1 MFRRR
6 KPQVAGDGLVVGS
19 EDAVRGT
26 LAARTVT
33 VAGHVDG
40 TLDVAGALFVLESG
54 RVSGMVRATRFVAE
68 AGAVVR
74 ATCRIGVPAA
84 SEGDALTADA
94 PARKAVL
101 KLTPRAMQRVAPQ
114 GPGGA

>member
-6 KPQVAGDGLVVGS
+6 KPQVTGDGLVVGS
-19 EDAVRGT
+19 DDAVRGT
-26 LAARTVT
+26 LAARAVT
-33 VAGHVDG
+33 VAGRVDG
-40 TLDVAGALFVLESG
+40 TLDVASTLLVTESG
-54 RVSGMVRATRFVAE
+54 HVSGMVRATRFVAE

-84 SEGDALTADA
+84 SEGEASGGDA
-94 PARKAVL
+94 PTRASVL